1 MTDKQPD
8 ALRLAAWLEPR
19 AESIEH
25 VNAAAL
31 LRTQHK
37 QIAAYKLLAESQEAQ
52 LSQHRE
58 RADKYR
64 EAIAT
69 LQSERD
75 ANAILTAAIE
85 RKDALLRQALTL
97 CQWISE
103 TQHTRGS
110 VNGLAAQIRYAAEQ
124 ELSQ

>member
-1 MTDKQPD
+1 MSDKQPE
-8 ALRLAAWLEPR
+8 ALRLADWLEPR

-37 QIAAYKLLAESQEAQ
+37 QIAAYKLLTESQEAQ
-52 LSQHRE
+52 LSRHRAQ
-58 RADKYR
+58 ADKFR

-69 LQSERD
+69 LQSERE
-75 ANAILTAAIE
+75 ANAILTAALE
-85 RKDALLRQALTL
+85 RKDALLREALGAL
-97 CQWISE
+97 DLYKAYGWPD
-103 TQHTRGS
+103 R
-110 VNGLAAQIRYAAEQ
+110 NGAIPAIKQ